1 MNGLTIQLLENEDD
15 TEHLPPFFCFSRR
28 ELIDFDDAKKA
39 IKNLRKRRPKKWQAA
54 EKISARIDAD
64 MVPQHTPFL

>member
-1 MNGLTIQLLENEDD
+1 MSHTLLLLEDEAD

-28 ELIDFDDAKKA
+28 DLLDFDDAKKA
-39 IKNLRKRRPKKWQAA
+39 IKSLQKRRHKEWQAA
-54 EKISARIDAD
+54 ARISAKIDAD